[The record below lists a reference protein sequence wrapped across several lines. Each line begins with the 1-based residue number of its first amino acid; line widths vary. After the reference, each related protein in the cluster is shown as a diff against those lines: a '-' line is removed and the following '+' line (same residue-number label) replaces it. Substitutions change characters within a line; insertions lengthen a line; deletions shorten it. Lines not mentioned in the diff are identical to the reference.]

1 MSLPPAVL
9 EQEVARLL
17 HQCHSGARLEDM
29 WSWRREVIAAAVQSV
44 DLVTPALATYVVSR
58 GYPEILLT
66 RDDLPA
72 EAMDAVWALLMLDL
86 PAPQGISVRW
96 FTTASVL
103 LSQPAWRQR
112 GERFLAPS
120 FAVVRIGG
128 MLGDLASGRE
138 NEGNAA
144 AAYLITDPAEP
155 LHVRAELLR
164 ELEREQ
170 VYPLRSLPL
179 TADVLRA
186 AYRHD
191 PFIKPEAADAL
202 LEYPCVLAD
211 AAWCA
216 ALIEHV
222 SHHVVADLPQRA
234 LELLPTPRN
243 RERAIAILHDHV
255 LADPATAHAFA
266 HHLWWEPRLHA
277 IVTRAD
283 VLRCLAVVGSAEV
296 RVALLRVLS
305 RVGAG
310 PAVPAPHEVAEE
322 SVLARL
328 A

>member
-1 MSLPPAVL
+1 MSLPPEVL

-17 HQCHSGARLEDM
+17 HQCHSDVPLEGM
-29 WSWRREVIAAAVQSV
+29 WSWRREIIAAAVQSV

-58 GYPEILLT
+58 GYPEILLM

-86 PAPQGISVRW
+86 PNQHGISVRW
-96 FTTASVL
+96 FTAVPVL
-103 LSQPAWRQR
+103 LGQLAWRQR
-112 GERFLAPS
+112 AERFLKRS
-120 FAVVRIGG
+120 FAVFRIGG
-128 MLGDLASGRE
+128 MLGDLATGRE
-138 NEGNAA
+138 HEGYAA
-144 AAYLITDPAEP
+144 AAYLIIDPAEP

-170 VYPLRSLPL
+170 VYTPLRSLPL
-179 TADVLRA
+179 TEDVLRA

-191 PFIKPEAADAL
+191 PFIEPAAADAL

-255 LADPATAHAFA
+255 LEDPATAHAFA
-266 HHLWWEPRLHA
+266 HHLWWEPPLHA
-277 IVTRAD
+277 VVTRAD

-305 RVGAG
+305 TVGADA
-310 PAVPAPHEVAEE
+310 AVHPPCGVAEE
-322 SVLARL
+322 SV
-328 A
+328 